1 MEHSRRLRA
10 GEWHPQ
16 SGGPLTWT
24 MSSCVG
30 WPNSGYRPLDG
41 LPLPWQGAADVTV
54 LLRVIHGQTE
64 VVTRR
69 NKPNGGRRM
78 GVGVVGLRLQHAAES
93 DIGGDGEEETFG
105 VDEVSGGVGRK
116 DVATH

>member
-1 MEHSRRLRA
+1 
-10 GEWHPQ
+10 
-16 SGGPLTWT
+16 

-30 WPNSGYRPLDG
+30 WPNSGCRPLDG

-69 NKPNGGRRM
+69 NKLNGGRRM

-93 DIGGDGEEETFG
+93 DIGGDGEEETLDVEG
-105 VDEVSGGVGRK
+105 DSGKVGRR
-116 DVATH
+116 DVANN

>member
-1 MEHSRRLRA
+1 
-10 GEWHPQ
+10 
-16 SGGPLTWT
+16 

-30 WPNSGYRPLDG
+30 WPNSGCRPLDG

-69 NKPNGGRRM
+69 NKLNVGRRM
-78 GVGVVGLRLQHAAES
+78 GVGVVSLRLQHAAES
-93 DIGGDGEEETFG
+93 DIGGDGEEEIFG
-105 VDEVSGGVGRK
+105 VGKVFGGAGRR
-116 DVATH
+116 DAATN